1 MAYIDIVRSRR
12 TAVLALIAL
21 ALVVFATPS
30 QAFAVRPGTNGWYWP
45 TGENIT
51 SHSGWLEYRPWY
63 PDKVGWHLAIDICRP
78 VGTPVYALTAGTV
91 VESRNDVGGYGPGG
105 GAGGAMVVRYAAAD
119 GFVFDALY
127 GHLDGIAFQK
137 GSRVAAGEVLAYM
150 NNYNPA
156 HVHFGIHPGTVYP
169 SAVPEFPNHDYVGIW
184 MGHTHEYTPAPNPI
198 TGAPGIPYTYG
209 WADPVQFLNDHAAP
223 PVAADTS
230 PPVTT
235 SDLKATFPGP
245 TSVHLSATDIGSSG
259 VAATYYKL
267 DGGAQQA
274 GIALGVTGVG
284 SHTLEYWSV
293 DRWGNEEL
301 PHPTTTFQ
309 ITGTAT
315 PSSPVAVFRF
325 YNPKAGVHFYTASAA
340 ERDNV
345 ISKLS
350 GVWRYEGVSY
360 NLNYSS
366 PSNTAPLYRFY
377 NIRTGTHFYTASAAE
392 RDNVVKTLGS
402 IYRLEGLAYFVSPTS
417 GTGTATVY
425 RFYNMKAGTHFFTA
439 SSAER
444 DNVIRTLSSIYR
456 YEGPAFFIGQ

>member
-1 MAYIDIVRSRR
+1 MAHIRIARSRR
-12 TAVLALIAL
+12 IGILASF
-21 ALVVFATPS
+21 ALVFALLAMPA

-51 SHSGWLEYRPWY
+51 SHAGWLEYRPWY

-127 GHLDGIAFQK
+127 GHLDGIVFPK
-137 GSRVAAGEVLAYM
+137 GARVAAGEVLAYM

-169 SAVPEFPNHDYVGIW
+169 SPVPEFPNHDYVGIW

-198 TGAPGIPYTYG
+198 TGEPGIPYTYG

-223 PVAADTS
+223 PVSADTT

-235 SDLKATFPGP
+235 SDLKPTYTGP
-245 TSVHLSATDIGSSG
+245 TSIHLFATDIGTSG
-259 VAATYYKL
+259 VANTYYKL
-267 DGGAQQA
+267 DGGATKT
-274 GIALGVTGVG
+274 GIALGVTGVS

-293 DRWGNEEL
+293 DKWGNEES
-301 PHPTTTFQ
+301 PHPTATFQ
-309 ITGTAT
+309 ITGTTT
-315 PSSPVAVFRF
+315 PSSPMAIYRF
-325 YNPKAGVHFYTASAA
+325 YNPRAGVHFYTASAA

-345 ISKLS
+345 TARLFA
-350 GVWRYEGVSY
+350 VWRYEGIGYS
-360 NLNYSS
+360 LNYSS
-366 PSNTAPLYRFY
+366 PDNTTPLYRFY

-392 RDNVVKTLGS
+392 RDTVIKTLGS
-402 IYRLEGLAYFVSPTS
+402 IYRLEGIAFFVS
-417 GTGTATVY
+417 TAPSASTTTIY
-425 RFYNMKAGTHFFTA
+425 RFYNVKAGTHFFTA
-439 SSAER
+439 SPVER
-444 DNVIRTLSSIYR
+444 DTVIRTLGSIYR
-456 YEGPAFFIGQ
+456 YEGPAYYVGQ